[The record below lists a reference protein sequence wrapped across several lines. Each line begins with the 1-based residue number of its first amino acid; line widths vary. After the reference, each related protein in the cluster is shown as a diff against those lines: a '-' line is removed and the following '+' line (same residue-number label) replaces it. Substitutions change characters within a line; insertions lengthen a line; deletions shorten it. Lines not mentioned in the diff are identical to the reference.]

1 MNCSAEELRQFQK
14 RITVGRK
21 RCTFKGKGYSSLP
34 SCKSKVKKVKVFVAQ
49 SCLTFCKP
57 LDSRLSDSSIRG
69 ILQARI
75 LE

>member
-1 MNCSAEELRQFQK
+1 MNCSAKELRQFQK

-21 RCTFKGKGYSSLP
+21 RCTFKEKGYSSLP
-34 SCKSKVKKVKVFVAQ
+34 SCKSKVKKVKVLVPQ
-49 SCLTFCKP
+49 WCQTFCTP
-57 LDSRLSDSSIRG
+57 LDSKLSDSSIRG